1 MDKNMDLTIGFKG
14 QVSLNAQ
21 AVPLQ
26 EGYLKLGGIVS
37 TSLTAGLVF
46 GRVVSAP
53 TNDMN
58 VFKAGQTGTDVVRG
72 IAVFDDS
79 VAQNAPAHPDR
90 YLAGMPCAAINHGFM
105 WLGNWTKTA
114 TKVAGEGTAA
124 AAIDPVIGCKVIY
137 KKATGEIEFCAAADT
152 PVSDWAVLDG
162 ASVRDVD
169 PDNGALIYLN

>member
-14 QVSLNAQ
+14 QVKINAQ

-37 TSLTAGLVF
+37 TTLTAGLVF

-53 TNDMN
+53 TNDLSN
-58 VFKAGQTGTDVVRG
+58 FKAGRSGTDVVRG
-72 IAVFDDS
+72 IAVFDD
-79 VAQNAPAHPDR
+79 AIAENAPAHPDR

-105 WLGNWTKTA
+105 YLGSWTKTNTDA
-114 TKVAGEGTAA
+114 M
-124 AAIDPVIGCKVIY
+124 DPAIGCKVVY
-137 KKATGEIEFCAAADT
+137 KEATGEIEFIAATDT
-152 PVSDWAVLDG
+152 PGTGWAELAG

-169 PDNGALIYLN
+169 TDNGALIYLN